1 MFLKWRNHKA
11 TQPQIIETRAFA
23 KDALI
28 LFYIIRI
35 EAMNKIGMVLVK
47 ELDIITMSELR
58 MK

>member
-1 MFLKWRNHKA
+1 MFLNKV

-28 LFYIIRI
+28 FFYIVRI
-35 EAMNKIGMVLVK
+35 EAKNKLGIVLVK
-47 ELDIITMSELR
+47 EIDIITMSKLW

>member
-1 MFLKWRNHKA
+1 MFLKWRNHKV

-28 LFYIIRI
+28 VFYILRI
-35 EAMNKIGMVLVK
+35 EVTNKLGIILVK
-47 ELDIITMSELR
+47 EIDIVTMSKLW